1 MIPLIA
7 LECLRSLLPME
18 FVNVIKILYKDT
30 TASVVT
36 PKGETEPFTIRRGVL
51 QGDPLAPFLFVIVL
65 DYALRTSIT
74 SNHVSHLNVVKVT
87 TI

>member
-1 MIPLIA
+1 MFEILIA
-7 LECLRSLLPME
+7 YGIPITI
-18 FVNVIKILYKDT
+18 VNVIKILYKDT

-74 SNHVSHLNVVKVT
+74 SNHVSHLNVVKVA